1 MRLWKSLT
9 GDLDEIVG
17 IEKKWKNSS
26 VVRVDATCLKR
37 RKCMSMTRA

>member
-9 GDLDEIVG
+9 GDLDEIVV

-26 VVRVDATCLKR
+26 VVRVDATCLSPMDDAK
-37 RKCMSMTRA
+37 KA